1 MRPEVPDS
9 IPKDNQQYAMNDF
22 FNHSINRGYGS
33 TLISS
38 GIEGTYTLLKIKK
51 CRYDNPMF
59 CNYAF
64 SFVETYIEDPSNLIR
79 TEYILDVNGYNKK
92 IENSIDTITSQY
104 GVNWEDIST
113 KEDRD
118 HWVAGGKRQI
128 IDLQTNKVVAE
139 VIGYVMSTDPYRM
152 LYTSW
157 DGVKRCPENLNANY
171 AANFVFSVLRNK
183 EFSEYQSNK
192 EKK

>member
-1 MRPEVPDS
+1 MVTKFIQKS
-9 IPKDNQQYAMNDF
+9 KCKQNYFIWC
-22 FNHSINRGYGS
+22 NHRFSY
-33 TLISS
+33 
-38 GIEGTYTLLKIKK
+38 IETYIKTPNNFVKGEYLLDVQGRDKGTYTPIKQISS
-51 CRYDNPMF
+51 R
-59 CNYAF
+59 
-64 SFVETYIEDPSNLIR
+64 
-79 TEYILDVNGYNKK
+79 
-92 IENSIDTITSQY
+92 Y
-104 GVNWEDIST
+104 GVTWEDISS

-118 HWVAGGKRQI
+118 HWVAGGKCQI

-139 VIGYVMSTDPYRM
+139 VIGYVMSTDPYRT

-192 EKK
+192 ENK